1 VAIVL
6 NEVIGVPG
14 VPLRR
19 QSPET
24 AITGAEKP

>member
-19 QSPET
+19 QSLET
-24 AITGAEKP
+24 TITGAEKP

>member
-19 QSPET
+19 ILPET
-24 AITGAEKP
+24 AMAGAEKP